1 MSTHA
6 LVSSRNAARRSFI
19 LHGKS
24 MHFDSFPF
32 GRKAAAV
39 ILAATA
45 SSAAFAHAHLAK
57 SDPAAGVV
65 LAAAP
70 AAVTIDFTEPLE
82 PAFSSIVVVDGDGKT
97 VSDGNARID
106 ASNRKRMTVPL
117 TAVGTG
123 AYTVKW
129 VAVATDGH
137 RTQGAYGFGV
147 K

>member
-1 MSTHA
+1 MSFA
-6 LVSSRNAARRSFI
+6 
-19 LHGKS
+19 
-24 MHFDSFPF
+24 SFPF

-39 ILAATA
+39 IVAATV

-57 SDPAAGVV
+57 SDPAAG
-65 LAAAP
+65 AAVATAP

-97 VSDGNARID
+97 VSDGRARID
-106 ASNRKRMTVPL
+106 ASNRKQMTVPL

-137 RTQGAYGFGV
+137 RTQGAYGFSV

>member
-1 MSTHA
+1 MY
-6 LVSSRNAARRSFI
+6 
-19 LHGKS
+19 
-24 MHFDSFPF
+24 FDSFPF

-39 ILAATA
+39 VLAATV
-45 SSAAFAHAHLAK
+45 SSAAFAHAHVAS
-57 SDPAAGVV
+57 SDPAANAA

-70 AAVTIDFTEPLE
+70 AAVTIDFTETLE

-97 VSDGNARID
+97 VSDGRARID
-106 ASNRKRMTVPL
+106 AANRKRMTAPL
-117 TAVGTG
+117 AALGAG

-137 RTQGAYGFGV
+137 RTQGAYGFSV

>member
-1 MSTHA
+1 MPFA
-6 LVSSRNAARRSFI
+6 
-19 LHGKS
+19 
-24 MHFDSFPF
+24 SFPF
-32 GRKAAAV
+32 GRQAAAV
-39 ILAATA
+39 IAAATL

-57 SDPAAGVV
+57 SDPAAGAV
-65 LAAAP
+65 AAAP

-82 PAFSSIVVVDGDGKT
+82 PAFSSIVVVDGGGKT
-97 VSDGNARID
+97 VSDGRARID

-117 TAVGTG
+117 TALGAG

-137 RTQGAYGFGV
+137 RTQGAYGFTV

>member
-1 MSTHA
+1 MP
-6 LVSSRNAARRSFI
+6 
-19 LHGKS
+19 
-24 MHFDSFPF
+24 FDPLLF

-39 ILAATA
+39 VLAATV
-45 SSAAFAHAHLAK
+45 SSAAFAHAHVAH
-57 SDPAAGVV
+57 SDPAANAA

-97 VSDGNARID
+97 VSNGRANID
-106 ASNRKRMTVPL
+106 AATAKRMTVPL
-117 TAVGTG
+117 TALGTG

-137 RTQGAYGFGV
+137 RTQGAYGFSV

>member
-1 MSTHA
+1 MT
-6 LVSSRNAARRSFI
+6 
-19 LHGKS
+19 
-24 MHFDSFPF
+24 FDLLSL

-39 ILAATA
+39 ALAATV
-45 SSAAFAHAHLAK
+45 STAAFAHARPAK
-57 SDPAAGVV
+57 ADPAANAA
-65 LAAAP
+65 LAVAP
-70 AAVTIDFTEPLE
+70 TAVTIDFTEPLE
-82 PAFSSIVVVDGDGKT
+82 PAFSSIVVVDGSGKT
-97 VSDGNARID
+97 VSDGHVRID

-137 RTQGAYGFGV
+137 RTQGAYGFSV

>member
-1 MSTHA
+1 
-6 LVSSRNAARRSFI
+6 
-19 LHGKS
+19 
-24 MHFDSFPF
+24 MHFDSLPF
-32 GRKAAAV
+32 GRNAAAV
-39 ILAATA
+39 ILAATV

-57 SDPAAGVV
+57 SDPAAGAV
-65 LAAAP
+65 LTAAP

-82 PAFSSIVVVDGDGKT
+82 PAFSSIVVADGDGKT
-97 VSDGNARID
+97 VSDGKTRID

-117 TAVGTG
+117 AAVGAG

-137 RTQGAYGFGV
+137 RTQGAYGFSV

>member
-1 MSTHA
+1 MNAHA
-6 LVSSRNAARRSFI
+6 LVSCRYAARARARSFFTESPC
-19 LHGKS
+19 LLLRS
-24 MHFDSFPF
+24 
-32 GRKAAAV
+32 
-39 ILAATA
+39 AATPLP
-45 SSAAFAHAHLAK
+45 SSLRRPSRRPRSRTRTSRRAIRRRR
-57 SDPAAGVV
+57 GG
-65 LAAAP
+65 AAAP

-97 VSDGNARID
+97 VSDGRARID
-106 ASNRKRMTVPL
+106 ASNRKRMSVPL

-137 RTQGAYGFGV
+137 RTQGAYGFSV

>member
-1 MSTHA
+1 MP
-6 LVSSRNAARRSFI
+6 
-19 LHGKS
+19 
-24 MHFDSFPF
+24 FDSFPF
-32 GRKAAAV
+32 GRHVAAV
-39 ILAATA
+39 IAAATV

-57 SDPAAGVV
+57 SDPAAGAA

-97 VSDGNARID
+97 VSNDRVRID

-117 TAVGTG
+117 AALGTG

-137 RTQGAYGFGV
+137 RTQGAYGFSV

>member
-1 MSTHA
+1 MPFA
-6 LVSSRNAARRSFI
+6 
-19 LHGKS
+19 
-24 MHFDSFPF
+24 SFPF
-32 GRKAAAV
+32 GRNAAAV
-39 ILAATA
+39 IVAATV

-57 SDPAAGVV
+57 SDPAAGAAV
-65 LAAAP
+65 AAAP

-82 PAFSSIVVVDGDGKT
+82 PAFSSIVVVDSDGKT
-97 VSDGNARID
+97 VSDGRARID
-106 ASNRKRMTVPL
+106 ASNRKRMSVPL

-137 RTQGAYGFGV
+137 RTQGAYGFSV

>member
-1 MSTHA
+1 MY
-6 LVSSRNAARRSFI
+6 
-19 LHGKS
+19 
-24 MHFDSFPF
+24 FDSFPF

-39 ILAATA
+39 VLAATV
-45 SSAAFAHAHLAK
+45 SSAAFAHAHVAS
-57 SDPAAGVV
+57 SDPAANAA

-70 AAVTIDFTEPLE
+70 AAVTIDFTETLE

-97 VSDGNARID
+97 VSDGRARID
-106 ASNRKRMTVPL
+106 AANRKRMTVPL
-117 TAVGTG
+117 AALGAG

-137 RTQGAYGFGV
+137 RTQGAYGFSI

>member
-1 MSTHA
+1 MPFA
-6 LVSSRNAARRSFI
+6 
-19 LHGKS
+19 
-24 MHFDSFPF
+24 SFPF
-32 GRKAAAV
+32 GRKAAAF
-39 ILAATA
+39 ILAATV

-57 SDPAAGVV
+57 SDPAAGAA
-65 LAAAP
+65 LDAAP

-97 VSDGNARID
+97 VSDGRARVD

-117 TAVGTG
+117 TAVGSG

>member
-1 MSTHA
+1 MY
-6 LVSSRNAARRSFI
+6 
-19 LHGKS
+19 
-24 MHFDSFPF
+24 FDSFPF

-39 ILAATA
+39 VLAATV
-45 SSAAFAHAHLAK
+45 SSAAFAHAHVAS
-57 SDPAAGVV
+57 SDPAANAA

-70 AAVTIDFTEPLE
+70 TAVTIDFTETLE

-97 VSDGNARID
+97 VSDGRARID
-106 ASNRKRMTVPL
+106 AANRKRMTVPL
-117 TAVGTG
+117 AALGAG

-137 RTQGAYGFGV
+137 RTQGAYGFSV